1 MYATAGNGSIDLEEF
16 ESVLRAHGAI
26 RPIAVKKANVK
37 HIHTIDHSSRAAPT
51 KPSKPSKAGSA
62 RQLPQQPAGLTK
74 KMSEQLTNLHQGVD
88 KGQRMVGDLEG
99 ITLQFEALRNQY
111 ETAWDREQVAE
122 TLSLMTAAEEL
133 VKRLD
138 DGIDIVADHLETMHQ
153 MTVSLVHQL
162 PADYRIVW
170 KEVRLLHAIFEF
182 TVIFIISFVFLF

>member
-1 MYATAGNGSIDLEEF
+1 
-16 ESVLRAHGAI
+16 VLRAHGAI
-26 RPIAVKKANVK
+26 RPIAVKKADVK
-37 HIHTIDHSSRAAPT
+37 LMHTIDHSSRAAPK
-51 KPSKPSKAGSA
+51 KPSKPSKAGSTH
-62 RQLPQQPAGLTK
+62 QLSQQPAGLTK
-74 KMSEQLTNLHQGVD
+74 KMSEQLTNLHQGLD

-153 MTVSLVHQL
+153 MTVSIVHQL
-162 PADYRIVW
+162 PADYRVVW
-170 KEVRLLHAIFEF
+170 KEVRLPHAIFSY
-182 TVIFIISFVFLF
+182 IMILKISFGVLFKF